1 MLLNKPCEKTTKHL
15 YYTNFVGTGRS
26 MLTKFMFVKIFLL
39 VGLLGAF
46 SLASA
51 ADDDLPPVTIINS
64 KNLTEDGQLA
74 LSSQKPILILFSM
87 TGCSY
92 CEYVEEEH
100 LKPMLRNAKYRSKV
114 IIRRVMTDSASTLT
128 DFDGKSISA
137 ADFAHRYGAYLTPT
151 VVFVD
156 HQGMKL
162 VPSILGV
169 RNTEFYGLDIDEGLG
184 ESLLKVRKKL
194 ASAK

>member
-1 MLLNKPCEKTTKHL
+1 M
-15 YYTNFVGTGRS
+15 F
-26 MLTKFMFVKIFLL
+26 TKFMFVKIFLL
-39 VGLLGAF
+39 LWLLGAF
-46 SLASA
+46 SLAY
-51 ADDDLPPVTIINS
+51 ADDDLPPVTIVSS
-64 KNLTEDGQLA
+64 KNLQDDGRLA
-74 LSSQKPILILFSM
+74 HASQKPILILFSM
-87 TGCSY
+87 IGCSY

-114 IIRRVMTDSASTLT
+114 IIRRVMTDGYGSMI
-128 DFDGKSISA
+128 DFDGKKISA

-156 HQGMKL
+156 HQGKKL

-169 RNTEFYGLDIDEGLG
+169 RNTEFYGLDIDEGL
-184 ESLLKVRKKL
+184 ELSLLKVRKKL